1 MPRGYL
7 PHGEHGMKNKIK
19 QLEIAV
25 EMGYR
30 EYKNKKARTENP
42 YTLASLRIAYDEGQD
57 EAELELNEINLAD
70 GPVNPRRAVPV

>member
-1 MPRGYL
+1 M
-7 PHGEHGMKNKIK
+7 KIK

-42 YTLASLRIAYDEGQD
+42 YTLANLRIAYEEGQD
-57 EAELELNEINLAD
+57 EAELELNEINLAN
-70 GPVNPRRAVPV
+70 GSINPRHAVPV